1 MAKQHKKMSKKSRE
15 KAIARSMGKYKS
27 KSGHG
32 RRDDKRNRRHANDA
46 DRFARYA
53 QESEQIKTYKRHSR
67 RAASEDTVIEGIFN
81 YSGRGFG
88 FCVPDEK
95 YAMED
100 IFIPQRKTMGAM
112 TGDRVRVRVL
122 EKYDGTLSTEGE
134 VISAEYSRDSIIG
147 TLHVGRTYAYLTPDN
162 KRDGVIVYVPRK
174 DVDTSDARDGYKV
187 EVCPSGEEFFTR
199 TRPISVKGPKNMPY
213 FDTIGRI
220 TRVFGSAL
228 SKDANYAAI
237 LYSAGIRTT
246 FPDSVLTHA
255 DNASKE
261 EITTN
266 GREDLRGQIIFTID
280 GAGAKDLDDAISLRV
295 TDDGKRILGVHIAD
309 VSHYVRQNTPTE
321 EEARLRGTSVYFTD
335 KVVPMLPESLSNG
348 ACSLNADTDKYA
360 LSAEITLDENGNRVG
375 TRVFKSLIR
384 STVRGVYDEVNDI
397 FEAGEASIY
406 YEKYKAVYPML
417 TEMRKLYE
425 QLKALSEGRGVMEL
439 EDSEATILL
448 DGDGKPVDII
458 KRERGIG
465 EKLIEQFMLQANMGV
480 AEVLKSLGLPCLY
493 RIHEDPSEEKLTGF
507 VTFAHNIGLDT
518 RGILDSEISSRELAR
533 RLGEILKDATEGGI
547 GDVVSNVLLRSMMKA
562 KYQSTSLPHFG
573 LGAETYCHFT
583 SPIRRYPDLFV
594 HTVITTVLERR
605 GISELS
611 TNTPVE
617 VVENSV
623 PELEK
628 CAPERGISSSEC
640 EVRAQNAERDITD
653 MYMTLYMADKIG
665 EKFSGSV
672 SGVIRSGIFVRLDN
686 LVEGFV
692 PMTCFPGAK
701 VNDELMT
708 VYAGGEKITLGTRME
723 VILADADVST
733 GKITFESAS
742 LKE

>member
-1 MAKQHKKMSKKSRE
+1 MSRRNLKTSKRSRE
-15 KAIARSMGKYKS
+15 KQIARSMGKYKS
-27 KSGHG
+27 KSGSREG
-32 RRDDKRNRRHANDA
+32 TKKRRYANDP

-53 QESEQIKTYKRHSR
+53 HESEQIKTYKKHSR
-67 RAASEDTVIEGIFN
+67 RVSGDDTVVEGLFN

-88 FCVPDEK
+88 FCVPDEQYK
-95 YAMED
+95 MED
-100 IFIPQRKTMGAM
+100 IFIPRRKTMGAM
-112 TGDRVRVRVL
+112 TGDRVRVKIL
-122 EKYDGTLSTEGE
+122 EKADGTLSTEGE
-134 VISAEYSRDSIIG
+134 VIQAEHCRDSLIG
-147 TLHVGRTYAYLTPDN
+147 TLHVHRSYAYVTPDN

-199 TRPISVKGPKNMPY
+199 SRSISVKGPKNMPY
-213 FDTIGRI
+213 FDTMGRI

-237 LYSAGIRTT
+237 LYSAGIRTA

-255 DNASKE
+255 DTVSREKL
-261 EITTN
+261 TMD
-266 GREDLRGQIIFTID
+266 GRADLRDKIIFTID
-280 GAGAKDLDDAISLRV
+280 GAGAKDLDDAISLEV
-295 TDDGKRILGVHIAD
+295 LPDGKRILGVHIAD

-335 KVVPMLPESLSNG
+335 KVVPMLPEALSND
-348 ACSLNADTDKYA
+348 ACSLNAHTDKYA
-360 LSAEITLDENGNRVG
+360 LSAEITLDEHGNRLS
-375 TRVFKSLIR
+375 TRVFKSVIR
-384 STVRGVYDEVNDI
+384 STVRGVYEEVNDL
-397 FEAGEASIY
+397 FESGESSLY
-406 YEKYKAVYPML
+406 YEKYKSVYLTL
-417 TEMRKLYE
+417 TEMRRLYE
-425 QLKALSEGRGVMEL
+425 QLKSLSDSRGVMEL

-458 KRERGIG
+458 RRERGIG

-480 AEVLKSLGLPCLY
+480 AEVLKSLDLPCLY

-518 RGILDSEISSRELAR
+518 RGILDTEISSRDLAR
-533 RLGEILKDATEGGI
+533 RLGEILKDSAERGI
-547 GDVVSNVLLRSMMKA
+547 ADVVSNVMLRSMMKA
-562 KYQSTSLPHFG
+562 KYQSVSLPHFG
-573 LGAETYCHFT
+573 LGADTYCHFT

-594 HTVITTVLERR
+594 HTVITAVLERR
-605 GISELS
+605 GLNELS
-611 TNTPVE
+611 ADTSKAK
-617 VVENSV
+617 VENSV

-665 EKFSGSV
+665 EQFSGSV
-672 SGVIRSGIFVRLDN
+672 SGVIRSGIFVRCDN

-692 PMTCFPGAK
+692 PMACFPGAK

-708 VYAGGEKITLGTRME
+708 VFAGGETITLGTRMN
-723 VILADADVST
+723 VVLVDADVST
-733 GKITFESAS
+733 GKITFEK
-742 LKE
+742 L

>member
-1 MAKQHKKMSKKSRE
+1 MSRRNSKTSKRSRE
-15 KAIARSMGKYKS
+15 KQIARSMGKYKS
-27 KSGHG
+27 KSGSREG
-32 RRDDKRNRRHANDA
+32 TKKRRYANDP

-53 QESEQIKTYKRHSR
+53 HESEQIKTYKKHSR
-67 RAASEDTVIEGIFN
+67 RVSGDDTVVEGLFN

-88 FCVPDEK
+88 FCVPDEQYK
-95 YAMED
+95 MED
-100 IFIPQRKTMGAM
+100 IFIPRRKTMGAM
-112 TGDRVRVRVL
+112 TGDRVRVKIL
-122 EKYDGTLSTEGE
+122 EKADGTLSTEGE
-134 VISAEYSRDSIIG
+134 VIHAQYSRDSLIG
-147 TLHVGRTYAYLTPDN
+147 TLHVHRSYAYVTPDN

-199 TRPISVKGPKNMPY
+199 SRSISVKGPKNMPY
-213 FDTIGRI
+213 FDTMGRI
-220 TRVFGSAL
+220 TRVFGSVL

-237 LYSAGIRTT
+237 LYSAGIRTA

-255 DNASKE
+255 DTVSREKL
-261 EITTN
+261 TLG
-266 GREDLRGQIIFTID
+266 GRADLRDKMIFTID
-280 GAGAKDLDDAISLRV
+280 GAGAKDLDDAISLEV
-295 TDDGKRILGVHIAD
+295 LPDGKRILGVHIAD

-335 KVVPMLPESLSNG
+335 KVVPMLPEALSND
-348 ACSLNADTDKYA
+348 ACSLNAHTDKYA
-360 LSAEITLDENGNRVG
+360 LSAEITLDEHGNRLS
-375 TRVFKSLIR
+375 TRVFKSVIR
-384 STVRGVYDEVNDI
+384 STVRGVYEEVNDL
-397 FEAGEASIY
+397 FESGESSLY
-406 YEKYKAVYPML
+406 YEKYKSVYLTL
-417 TEMRKLYE
+417 TEMRRLYE
-425 QLKALSEGRGVMEL
+425 QLKSLSDSRGVMEL

-458 KRERGIG
+458 RRERGIG

-480 AEVLKSLGLPCLY
+480 AEVLKSLDLPCLY

-518 RGILDSEISSRELAR
+518 RGILDTEISSRDLAR
-533 RLGEILKDATEGGI
+533 RLGEILKDAAERGI
-547 GDVVSNVLLRSMMKA
+547 ADVVSNVMLRSMMKA
-562 KYQSTSLPHFG
+562 KYQSVSLPHFG
-573 LGAETYCHFT
+573 LGADTYCHFT

-594 HTVITTVLERR
+594 HTVITAVLERR
-605 GISELS
+605 GLGELS
-611 TNTPVE
+611 ADTSKAK
-617 VVENSV
+617 VENSV

-665 EKFSGSV
+665 EQFSGSV
-672 SGVIRSGIFVRLDN
+672 SGVIRSGIFVRCDN

-708 VYAGGEKITLGTRME
+708 VFAGGETITLGTRMN
-723 VILADADVST
+723 VVLVDADVST
-733 GKITFESAS
+733 GKITFEK
-742 LKE
+742 L

>member
-1 MAKQHKKMSKKSRE
+1 MSRRNSKTSKRSRE
-15 KAIARSMGKYKS
+15 KQIARSMGKYKS
-27 KSGHG
+27 KSGSREG
-32 RRDDKRNRRHANDA
+32 TKKRRYANDP
-46 DRFARYA
+46 DRFAGYA
-53 QESEQIKTYKRHSR
+53 HESEQIKTNKKHSR
-67 RAASEDTVIEGIFN
+67 RVSGDDTVVEGLFN

-88 FCVPDEK
+88 FCVPDEV
-95 YAMED
+95 YGMED
-100 IFIPQRKTMGAM
+100 IFIPRRKTMGAM
-112 TGDRVRVRVL
+112 RGDRVRVKIL
-122 EKYDGTLSTEGE
+122 EKADGTLSTEGE
-134 VISAEYSRDSIIG
+134 VIQAEHCRDSLIG
-147 TLHVGRTYAYLTPDN
+147 TLHVHRSYAYVTPDN

-199 TRPISVKGPKNMPY
+199 SRSISVKGPKNMPY
-213 FDTIGRI
+213 FDTMGRI

-237 LYSAGIRTT
+237 LYSAGIRTA

-255 DNASKE
+255 DTVSREKL
-261 EITTN
+261 TMD
-266 GREDLRGQIIFTID
+266 GRADLRDKIIFTID
-280 GAGAKDLDDAISLRV
+280 GAGAKDLDDAISLEV
-295 TDDGKRILGVHIAD
+295 LPDGKRILGVHIAD

-335 KVVPMLPESLSNG
+335 KVVPMLPEALSND
-348 ACSLNADTDKYA
+348 ACSLNAHTDKYA
-360 LSAEITLDENGNRVG
+360 LSAEITLDEHGNRLS
-375 TRVFKSLIR
+375 TRVFKSVIR
-384 STVRGVYDEVNDI
+384 STVRGVYEEVNDL
-397 FEAGEASIY
+397 FESGESSLY
-406 YEKYKAVYPML
+406 YEKYKSVYSTL
-417 TEMRKLYE
+417 TEMRRLYE
-425 QLKALSEGRGVMEL
+425 QLKALSDSRGVMEL

-458 KRERGIG
+458 RRERGIG

-480 AEVLKSLGLPCLY
+480 AEVLKSLDLPCLY

-518 RGILDSEISSRELAR
+518 RGILDTEISSRDLAR
-533 RLGEILKDATEGGI
+533 RLGEILKDAAERGI
-547 GDVVSNVLLRSMMKA
+547 ADVVSNVMLRSMMKA
-562 KYQSTSLPHFG
+562 KYQSVSLPHFG
-573 LGAETYCHFT
+573 LGADTYCHFT

-594 HTVITTVLERR
+594 HTVITAVLERR
-605 GISELS
+605 GLNELS
-611 TNTPVE
+611 ADTSKAK
-617 VVENSV
+617 VENSV

-665 EKFSGSV
+665 EQFSGSV
-672 SGVIRSGIFVRLDN
+672 SGVIRSGIFVRCDN

-708 VYAGGEKITLGTRME
+708 VFAGGETITLGTRMN
-723 VILADADVST
+723 VVLVDADVST
-733 GKITFESAS
+733 GKITFEK
-742 LKE
+742 L